1 MVCQEC
7 NSEGHT
13 ASVCITNYKNLIA
26 TNKSKSV
33 TCSICLECN
42 RKKLCETICGHT
54 FHIKCIKEWLK
65 DHSDCPLCR
74 EVLVHKET
82 VLDLLIDNIFIATS
96 LSESL
101 SQVELELRL
110 QLQL

>member
-13 ASVCITNYKNLIA
+13 ASLCITNYKNLTL
-26 TNKSKSV
+26 TNKGRGNE
-33 TCSICLECN
+33 CPICLECN
-42 RKKLCETICGHT
+42 SKRQCETICGHN

-65 DHSDCPLCR
+65 NNSNCPLCR
-74 EVLVHKET
+74 EVLVDKET
-82 VLDLLIDNIFIATS
+82 ILDVIVDNMMIATS

-101 SQVELELRL
+101 LQVELELRL
-110 QLQL
+110 QL